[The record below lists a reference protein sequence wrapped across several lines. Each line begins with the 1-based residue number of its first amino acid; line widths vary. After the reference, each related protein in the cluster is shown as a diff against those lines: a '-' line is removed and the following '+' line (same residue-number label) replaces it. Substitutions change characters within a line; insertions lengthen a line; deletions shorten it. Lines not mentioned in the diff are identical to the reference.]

1 MIIPQ
6 IAENLTRSGTYNLPK
21 HCPCCGTELTV
32 KVSPSGVRDL
42 FCPNEECIARH
53 AKKIA
58 RYCDKNA
65 MNIDGLSASVIENM
79 MAYGWVQSFKDL
91 YHLDL
96 YRDEIIS
103 RPGFGADRYH
113 SIMEE
118 IERSRHCHMY
128 QFLIGIGI
136 PNLGNEAAK
145 TLHQYYYGSF
155 EKFEKAVAED
165 FRFSRIEG
173 ISDVVDRSIHA
184 WFADKKNIRMIN
196 ALKTEVE
203 FIDKTDIIKEKD
215 NPFLDTTVVVTGTF
229 ESFSREGI
237 VSLLT
242 ALGAKVEDHVT
253 ENTDYLIY
261 GAVPGGKK
269 ISFAIKYGVNMLS
282 EKGFGEILGT
292 DK

>member
-1 MIIPQ
+1 
-6 IAENLTRSGTYNLPK
+6 
-21 HCPCCGTELTV
+21 
-32 KVSPSGVRDL
+32 
-42 FCPNEECIARH
+42 
-53 AKKIA
+53 
-58 RYCDKNA
+58 
-65 MNIDGLSASVIENM
+65 
-79 MAYGWVQSFKDL
+79 
-91 YHLDL
+91 
-96 YRDEIIS
+96 
-103 RPGFGADRYH
+103 
-113 SIMEE
+113 
-118 IERSRHCHMY
+118 MY
-128 QFLIGIGI
+128 QFLVGIGI
-136 PNLGNEAAK
+136 PNLGNEAAT

-155 EKFEKAVAED
+155 DKFEKAVAEN

-173 ISDVVDRSIHA
+173 ISDAVDRSIHA

-196 ALKTEVE
+196 ALKTELE
-203 FIDKTDIIKEKD
+203 FIGRTDIINEKE

>member
-1 MIIPQ
+1 
-6 IAENLTRSGTYNLPK
+6 
-21 HCPCCGTELTV
+21 
-32 KVSPSGVRDL
+32 
-42 FCPNEECIARH
+42 
-53 AKKIA
+53 
-58 RYCDKNA
+58 
-65 MNIDGLSASVIENM
+65 
-79 MAYGWVQSFKDL
+79 
-91 YHLDL
+91 
-96 YRDEIIS
+96 
-103 RPGFGADRYH
+103 
-113 SIMEE
+113 
-118 IERSRHCHMY
+118 
-128 QFLIGIGI
+128 
-136 PNLGNEAAK
+136 
-145 TLHQYYYGSF
+145 LHQYYYGSF
-155 EKFEKAVAED
+155 EKFEKAVAEE

-196 ALKTEVE
+196 ALKTELE
-203 FIDKTDIIKEKD
+203 FIGRTDIINEKE

-282 EKGFGEILGT
+282 EKGFDCLINYINETENEVETAVRICTERRPIGIMFLGYHIPFFRQRFQAIEVPCVLVTNCARTLEYSNLSSVSIDDTLAAKAAVERLLDLGHREIGILGGHIDT
-292 DK
+292 SDMSYSRYLGCKQAFESHSIPFDAQRQFIEAFFSSRVITLMPSPTQLSM